1 MQPLQPNIIAGYNQ
15 GGLIRDKK
23 PFLLPNQAFARL
35 NNAYVWR
42 DRVRKREGLQLL
54 GRLRRTLSAQSQT
67 DADGTDTYTI
77 ADLLTAQRATQPN
90 AELQLES
97 VVLTIDPGGA
107 NETEFTDDGLGG
119 WTRTAGTAYDIV
131 SPSTSADPSTIN
143 YVTGAIVLT
152 WTGGGTPPNLTNVE
166 AAYAYYPSLPVMG
179 IWQQELAAINDERTV
194 FWDTRY
200 NYIYTG
206 GDFQQLTA
214 DTWAGTDSDFF
225 WATNYRGTQPYDRLF
240 FATNFLQTDPMR
252 YFDTVWNTFAP
263 LVAAADTLYQARVL
277 LPYYGRLIALNVWE
291 GTTAG
296 GAALANNFYN
306 RCRFSQVGNPIQA
319 DAWQSDIFGKGGFI
333 DAPTNE
339 AILSAQLFKNTL
351 IVSFERSTWQLRYVG
366 EYGLPFIWERISS
379 DFGSESTFSTILFDS
394 GVLAVGDKAI
404 ISSDALTVN
413 RIDEQI
419 PDQVFEFH
427 NLENGHKRI
436 VGVRDFQ
443 KEVVYWCYSDGDLDR
458 KFPNYSL
465 LYNYK
470 NNTYANFRN
479 NVTFFGTFQAPTG
492 VTWDSLTV
500 FWDNDNVLW
509 EDDPDELALFP
520 SIVSGNQQGFIHY
533 YAKSSF
539 DEPSLT
545 ITDVTIPVD
554 EEDSISLEIINH
566 NLEAGEIIYL
576 TGLEF
581 IESGVP
587 IATDLNERIFQV
599 ATRVDA
605 DNILINEWDGENY
618 ISNYDREPTNAA
630 EYIGGGR
637 VTLLPKMYIE
647 MKDFNPY
654 AAQGS
659 QVKISY
665 IDFLTDVPVE
675 DSAISVA
682 MSVNIY
688 VNTSLAFQGNTLVSN
703 RSGST
708 TLTAPYYVEGSDY
721 VWHRFYA
728 TLTGQFLRIVMTY
741 NDTLMN
747 DINTHTYGW
756 TLNAMTIYSRPGG
769 KQIF

>member
-15 GGLIRDKK
+15 GGLIRDRK
-23 PFLLPNQAFARL
+23 PFLLPDQAFARL

-42 DRVRKREGLQLL
+42 DRVRKREGLKLL
-54 GRLRRTLSAQSQT
+54 GRLRRVLSAQTLT
-67 DADGTDTYTI
+67 DADGTDTYTV

-90 AELQLES
+90 AELQLGS
-97 VVLTIDPGGA
+97 VVITVDPGGL
-107 NETEFTDDGLGG
+107 NETEFTDNGLGG

-152 WTGGGTPPNLTNVE
+152 WTGGGTPPNTTNME

-200 NYIYTG
+200 NYIFTG

-225 WATNYRGTQPYDRLF
+225 WATNYRGAQPYDRLF
-240 FATNFLQTDPMR
+240 FATNFLKTDPMR
-252 YFDTVWNTFAP
+252 YFDTVWTTFAP
-263 LVAAADTLYQARVL
+263 LVSATDTLYQARVL

-296 GAALANNFYN
+296 GAALSNNFYN

-379 DFGSESTFSTILFDS
+379 DFGSESTFSTILFDA

-404 ISSDALTVN
+404 ISSDALTVG

-419 PDQVFEFH
+419 PDQVFEFN

-443 KEVVYWCYSDGDLDR
+443 KEVVYWCYSDGELQR

-479 NVTFFGTFQAPTG
+479 NVTFFGTFQAPLG

-500 FWDNDNVLW
+500 FWDDDNVLW
-509 EDDPDELALFP
+509 DDDPDELALFP

-533 YAKSSF
+533 YAKSAF

-545 ITDVTIPVD
+545 ITDVTIPANTAA
-554 EEDSISLEIINH
+554 SISLEIINH

-581 IESGVP
+581 IQSGVP
-587 IATDLNERIFQV
+587 VATDLNERIFQV

-605 DNILINEWDGENY
+605 DNILINEWDGTTY
-618 ISNYDREPTNAA
+618 ISNYTRSPTNAA
-630 EYIGGGR
+630 TYVGGGR

-675 DSAISVA
+675 DSAINVA
-682 MSVNIY
+682 MSVNIF
-688 VNTSLAFQGNTLVSN
+688 VNTSLAFQGNTLVGN

-708 TLTAPYYVEGSDY
+708 TITAPYYVEGSDY

-728 TLTGQFLRIVMTY
+728 TLAGQFLRIVMTY
-741 NDTLMN
+741 NDALMN

-756 TLNAMTIYSRPGG
+756 TLNAMTIYSRSGG
-769 KQIF
+769 KSIF